1 MSPILTVCIPLF
13 NGEKT
18 IISTIKTI
26 INTNIDL
33 NIVVINDH
41 SSDKGPQLVKDINAS
56 NVHLIENVGEKGP
69 GIARNLGIEYA
80 KTKYITFCDADDQ
93 VTEIGYKS
101 MLAIAMANDSDF
113 VVGQYLR
120 KIDNSKWMPSSI
132 VLNKYISDSHNHV
145 NDLELMH
152 ITPNCWSKLFKT
164 EFLKKNKIRF
174 NNAYIAEDL
183 EFVTKCQKFAKKINM
198 SPEVVYLYKTI
209 TKKTSLI
216 SEITP
221 ERIQSAL
228 QSLNS
233 TIENLRLRNFETLNY
248 VINHSFRFIFNKS
261 RGAGVING
269 PLIFKHLVKFIKKIK
284 NEVNP
289 FIFYSVTGIDIEKF
303 TSMHHVDSYIISS
316 KVGDINKIISSFEN
330 IISEREFKSNYQ
342 DILDCYLRLLERTHQ
357 WMKICQLTNK
367 KELSEES
374 AWICRFYFMKSLFNV
389 QRYEQSL
396 GVCKE
401 LIQNNELIFDHEVWL
416 YYAKALLRIGK
427 LDECY
432 KILAAHPID
441 SQEYWKYLNV
451 ISEALR
457 EKESFRLSWG
467 HLQKSENEIIN
478 DIKIDTDLLI

>member
-18 IISTIKTI
+18 IISTIKSI

-183 EFVTKCQKFAKKINM
+183 EFVTKCQKFAKKNKYV
-198 SPEVVYLYKTI
+198 SRG
-209 TKKTSLI
+209 SL
-216 SEITP
+216 S
-221 ERIQSAL
+221 L
-228 QSLNS
+228 QNNNK
-233 TIENLRLRNFETLNY
+233 ENLT
-248 VINHSFRFIFNKS
+248 HFRD
-261 RGAGVING
+261 
-269 PLIFKHLVKFIKKIK
+269 
-284 NEVNP
+284 
-289 FIFYSVTGIDIEKF
+289 YS
-303 TSMHHVDSYIISS
+303 
-316 KVGDINKIISSFEN
+316 
-330 IISEREFKSNYQ
+330 
-342 DILDCYLRLLERTHQ
+342 
-357 WMKICQLTNK
+357 
-367 KELSEES
+367 
-374 AWICRFYFMKSLFNV
+374 
-389 QRYEQSL
+389 
-396 GVCKE
+396 
-401 LIQNNELIFDHEVWL
+401 
-416 YYAKALLRIGK
+416 
-427 LDECY
+427 
-432 KILAAHPID
+432 
-441 SQEYWKYLNV
+441 
-451 ISEALR
+451 
-457 EKESFRLSWG
+457 
-467 HLQKSENEIIN
+467 
-478 DIKIDTDLLI
+478 